1 MDNQISAPAIAT
13 IENQSAVSNVGVL
26 EEFQTD
32 LIAFWRELP
41 NKGFFFGLLAAWLLI
56 FQFWGNSILGYI
68 HTPSLFSWLTEA
80 YNSNKQVAD
89 DSIGSFI
96 PFVVLGLMWWKR
108 KELLATSPKIWIP
121 AMLVVLLAMV
131 FHLAGYVAQEPRIS
145 IVALFVGIYGLM
157 GLSWGFRWLQRSFF
171 PFFLFVFSVP
181 LGNHSDF
188 ITFRLRLL
196 VCQLV
201 EFISHTLLGIGII
214 RQGTQLSDPS
224 GSYQYEVAAACS
236 GIRSLFIIL
245 LLSIVYSFV
254 VFRSFWKRVLLISM
268 AFPLAVL
275 GNLLRMMCIVI
286 AAEIGGK
293 SWGDFVHENPIIS
306 LVPYVPVILGLFY
319 VGGWLEKLEQRSLT
333 EGAVRA

>member
-1 MDNQISAPAIAT
+1 LP
-13 IENQSAVSNVGVL
+13 VG
-26 EEFQTD
+26 
-32 LIAFWRELP
+32 R
-41 NKGFFFGLLAAWLLI
+41 
-56 FQFWGNSILGYI
+56 I
-68 HTPSLFSWLTEA
+68 HF
-80 YNSNKQVAD
+80 
-89 DSIGSFI
+89 
-96 PFVVLGLMWWKR
+96 
-108 KELLATSPKIWIP
+108 
-121 AMLVVLLAMV
+121 
-131 FHLAGYVAQEPRIS
+131 
-145 IVALFVGIYGLM
+145 
-157 GLSWGFRWLQRSFF
+157 
-171 PFFLFVFSVP
+171 
-181 LGNHSDF
+181 
-188 ITFRLRLL
+188 
-196 VCQLV
+196 
-201 EFISHTLLGIGII
+201 HTLLGIGII